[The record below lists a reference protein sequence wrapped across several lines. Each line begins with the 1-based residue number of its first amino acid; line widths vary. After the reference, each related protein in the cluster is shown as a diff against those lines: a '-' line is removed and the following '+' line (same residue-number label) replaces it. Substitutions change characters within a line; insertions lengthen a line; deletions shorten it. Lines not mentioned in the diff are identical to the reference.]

1 MKKEIK
7 EIAASTRARLLNIA
21 KLENIDFDFLLLRYF
36 QERFLY
42 RLSISDY
49 SQNFIL
55 KGGLLL
61 VYLDIPKSRPT
72 IDIDLLA
79 RRIKSNSDNVKNVI
93 CKIAEISCNDG
104 VKFYPA
110 SAITEIIK
118 KNTDYTGIRIK
129 INASLEQAKKSLK
142 FDISF
147 GDIVIPKAIKI
158 EFPTL
163 LDESSPQI
171 MVYSVESIVAE
182 KFEAMVKLA
191 MINSRIKDFYDIYM
205 LSISQNFKSDTLKK
219 AIELTFLKRKTIL
232 PENPTI
238 FESEFHNNKE
248 KQQQWMAF
256 LRKTKI
262 KEITYNFN
270 EVMERITKLL
280 KPIVITGQDKTIEEK
295 TWAPIDGIWR

>member
-7 EIAASTRARLLNIA
+7 EVAASTRARLFNIA

-42 RLSISDY
+42 RLSISNY
-49 SQNFIL
+49 SKNFIL

-72 IDIDLLA
+72 VDIDFLA
-79 RRIKSNSDNVKNVI
+79 RKIKSNSEDVKNVI
-93 CKIAEISCNDG
+93 CQIAEIYCNDG
-104 VKFYPA
+104 VKFYPD
-110 SAITEIIK
+110 SAIAEIIK

-147 GDIVIPKAIKI
+147 GDIVIPKAIRK

-171 MVYSVESIVAE
+171 LVYSIESIVAE

-191 MINSRIKDFYDIYM
+191 MINSRMKDFYDVYM
-205 LSISQNFKSDTLKK
+205 LSNSQNFKSNTLKK
-219 AIELTFLKRKTIL
+219 AIELTFLKRDTII
-232 PENPTI
+232 PDNPMI
-238 FESEFHNNKE
+238 FKSEFHNNKE
-248 KQQQWMAF
+248 KQQQWLAF
-256 LRKTKI
+256 IRKTKI
-262 KEITYNFN
+262 EKVTSNFN

-280 KPIVITGQDKTIEEK
+280 KPIAIAIQDKVSEEK
-295 TWAPIDGIWR
+295 IWDPIGGFWR

>member
-1 MKKEIK
+1 M
-7 EIAASTRARLLNIA
+7 
-21 KLENIDFDFLLLRYF
+21 
-36 QERFLY
+36 
-42 RLSISDY
+42 
-49 SQNFIL
+49 
-55 KGGLLL
+55 
-61 VYLDIPKSRPT
+61 DIPKSRPT

-110 SAITEIIK
+110 SAITGIIK

-147 GDIVIPKAIKI
+147 GDIIIPKAIKI

-270 EVMERITKLL
+270 EVMKRITKLL
-280 KPIVITGQDKTIEEK
+280 KPIVITGQDKTI
-295 TWAPIDGIWR
+295 

>member
-147 GDIVIPKAIKI
+147 GDIIIPKAIKI

-270 EVMERITKLL
+270 EVMKRITKLL
-280 KPIVITGQDKTIEEK
+280 KPIVIIGQDKAIEEK
-295 TWAPIDGIWR
+295 TWNPIDGTWR

>member
-7 EIAASTRARLLNIA
+7 EIAASTRARLFNIA

-147 GDIVIPKAIKI
+147 GDIIIPKAIKI

-171 MVYSVESIVAE
+171 MVYSIESIVAE

-238 FESEFHNNKE
+238 FELEFHNNKE

-295 TWAPIDGIWR
+295 TWAPIDGTWR